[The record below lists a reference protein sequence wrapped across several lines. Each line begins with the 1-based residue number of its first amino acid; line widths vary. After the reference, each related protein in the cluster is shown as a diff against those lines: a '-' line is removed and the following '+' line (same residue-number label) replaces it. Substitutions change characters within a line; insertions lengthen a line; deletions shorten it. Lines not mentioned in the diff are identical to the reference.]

1 VPETTARRDEI
12 LATAA
17 ALFARKGIKA
27 TTVREIGD
35 AVGVLSGSLYY
46 HFDSKDTMA
55 REILM
60 DFLTAIQKRYATVL
74 AGATDAADGLRRLV
88 LASLQLARE
97 KPHATALYQNELH
110 YLRENPRFGDIQEAA
125 ADVQRT
131 WLDLIERGVAEGS
144 FRADIPP
151 RVFHRLVR
159 DAVWLSSRSLRT
171 DREYPAERL
180 ATDITSIVLHGFAAG
195 SPQADL
201 PQAGLPQAGDLAD

>member
-1 VPETTARRDEI
+1 VTETTARRDEI
-12 LATAA
+12 LAAA
-17 ALFARKGIKA
+17 AVLFARKGIRA

-55 REILM
+55 KEILM

-74 AGATDAADGLRRLV
+74 AGATDAAGGLRQLV
-88 LASLQLARE
+88 LASLQLARD

-110 YLRENPRFGDIQEAA
+110 YLRENPRFSDVQEAA

-131 WLDLIERGVAEGS
+131 WLDLIERGVADGS
-144 FRADIPP
+144 FRGDIPP

-159 DAVWLSSRSLRT
+159 DAVWLSSRSLRN

-180 ATDITSIVLHGFAAG
+180 ASDITSIVLHGFAAG
-195 SPQADL
+195 SPRV
-201 PQAGLPQAGDLAD
+201 G

>member
-1 VPETTARRDEI
+1 VTETTARRDEI
-12 LATAA
+12 LAAA
-17 ALFARKGIKA
+17 AVLFARKGIKA

-35 AVGVLSGSLYY
+35 VVGVLSGSLYY

-74 AGATDAADGLRRLV
+74 AGSSDAADGLRQLV
-88 LASLQLARE
+88 GASLQLARD
-97 KPHATALYQNELH
+97 KPHATAIYQNELH
-110 YLRENPRFGDIQEAA
+110 YLRENPRFSDVQEAA

-151 RVFHRLVR
+151 RTFHRLVR
-159 DAVWLSSRSLRT
+159 DAVWLSGRSVRT
-171 DREYPAERL
+171 DRDYPAERV
-180 ATDITSIVLHGFAAG
+180 ADDITTIVLHGFAAG
-195 SPQADL
+195 SPQARDRT
-201 PQAGLPQAGDLAD
+201 D

>member
-1 VPETTARRDEI
+1 MTETTARRDEI
-12 LATAA
+12 LAAA
-17 ALFARKGIKA
+17 AVLFARKGIKS

-46 HFDSKDTMA
+46 HFDSKEAMA

-74 AGATDAADGLRRLV
+74 TGATDAADGLRRLV
-88 LASLQLARE
+88 HASLQLARE

-110 YLRENPRFGDIQEAA
+110 YLRENPRFSDVQEAA

-144 FRADIPP
+144 LRADIPP

-180 ATDITSIVLHGFAAG
+180 ARDITSIVLHGFAAA
-195 SPQADL
+195 SS
-201 PQAGLPQAGDLAD
+201 QAGQVAH